1 MSSTKE
7 PFSPCPVCNTSAI
20 SFLIHGKD
28 YSLTND
34 LFDII
39 QCEKC
44 SLKFTHPIPDKE
56 NIAPYYDFPAYI
68 SHTDIKEG
76 WMNQLY
82 HKVRRHTLLQKTK
95 WVQSLFTGHK
105 GTLLEVGAGTGAF
118 ADAMIHKGWSVT
130 ALEPDAAS
138 RQKALDIYAIKILP
152 IESLEQLPPHSF
164 DVITLWH
171 VLEHVHDLK
180 IYIAT
185 FKKLLKQNG
194 RLIIAV
200 PNYTS
205 YDAQF
210 YKEYWA
216 AYDVP
221 RHLYHF
227 SPKSMDH
234 LMKSFGM
241 IISNYKP
248 MWFDSF
254 YVSLLSEKY
263 KKSGSMGM
271 IRAVFIGLISNFKA
285 NNDNKKASSIIYEI
299 KKRIEE

>member
-1 MSSTKE
+1 MPNTNE
-7 PFSPCPVCNTSAI
+7 PFSPCPVCNASAI

-28 YSLTND
+28 FSLTGD

-39 QCEKC
+39 QCENC
-44 SLKFTHPIPDKE
+44 GLKFTHQIPDKDH
-56 NIAPYYDFPAYI
+56 IAPYYNFPAYI

-82 HKVRRHTLLQKTK
+82 HKVRRHTLQQKTN

-105 GTLLEVGAGTGAF
+105 GTILEVGAGTGAF
-118 ADAMIHKGWSVT
+118 ADAMVHKEWSVT

-138 RQKALDIYAIKILP
+138 RQKALDNYAINLLP
-152 IESLEQLPPHSF
+152 IESLEQLTPNSF

-227 SPKSMDH
+227 SPKSMEH

-241 IISNYKP
+241 IIANYKP

-263 KKSGSMGM
+263 KKSGWMGM
-271 IRAVFIGLISNFKA
+271 IRALFIGLISNFKA
-285 NNDNKKASSIIYEI
+285 YNDNKKASSIIYEI
-299 KKRIEE
+299 KKIKLD